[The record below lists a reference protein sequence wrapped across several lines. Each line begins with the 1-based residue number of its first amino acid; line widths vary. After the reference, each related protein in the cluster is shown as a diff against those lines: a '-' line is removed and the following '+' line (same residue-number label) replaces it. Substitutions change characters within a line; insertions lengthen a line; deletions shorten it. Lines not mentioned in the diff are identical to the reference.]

1 MTSPLRPTILL
12 LLSLPLAASTG
23 CSAATTAGEP
33 TPAAAAEPATAAA
46 ETRWTWTGFEIVGQQ
61 QHTREEI
68 AALLPVELGTPY
80 PEDRAIFERCNEI
93 LRAEL
98 DVAHVACSN
107 VPFLTGEAYLV
118 VEVVEHGEEERRE
131 YRPAPAG
138 DAPLAPELAA
148 LYDRLIGSLNAAF
161 REGADVGENMYAG
174 YLDYRHPEMHAVVEE
189 MRRVVPRRRDEL
201 LRVLAENPEGA
212 NRARAAW
219 LLNWAGDEADTIARV
234 LPALDDPHG
243 VTRNDVTRFL
253 LHYVDHLEDEATLRA
268 LVDALARQLR
278 RPSHGD
284 RNKAASSLE
293 ALLEAHPELGPYV
306 LEKAGPWLRRIAEQ
320 SILDNVGGVAR
331 EVLAIAEVPSAP
343 ASD

>member
-1 MTSPLRPTILL
+1 MTSPLRPAILL
-12 LLSLPLAASTG
+12 LLSLPLVSSTG
-23 CSAATTAGEP
+23 CSAATATGEP
-33 TPAAAAEPATAAA
+33 TPAPAAAPAPPPE
-46 ETRWTWTGFEIVGQQ
+46 ETRWTWTGFEIVGQTR
-61 QHTREEI
+61 HTREEI

-80 PEDRAIFERCNEI
+80 PEDRSIFERCNEI

-107 VPFLTGEAYLV
+107 VLFLTGEAYLV
-118 VEVVEHGEEERRE
+118 VEVVEHGEEERRDF
-131 YRPAPAG
+131 RPAPAG

-148 LYDRLIGSLNAAF
+148 LYDRLIASFTAAF
-161 REGADVGENMYAG
+161 QEGADVGENMDAG

-189 MRRVVPRRRDEL
+189 MRRVVPPRREEL

-219 LLNWAGDEADTIARV
+219 LLNWAGQEADTVARV
-234 LPALDDPHG
+234 LPSLDDPHG
-243 VTRNDVTRFL
+243 VTRNDVSRFL
-253 LHYVDHLEDEATLRA
+253 LHHVDRIGDDETLRA

-284 RNKAASSLE
+284 RNKAAYSLK
-293 ALLEAHPELGPYV
+293 ALLETNPRLGAYV
-306 LEKAGPWLRRIAEQ
+306 TEKAGPWLRRIAEQ

-331 EVLAIAEVPSAP
+331 EVLATAEEPPAP